1 MFQTFSNN
9 ELCQVHK
16 RSWRPLRGECI
27 PLLLTGLV
35 LWVKWLLYSGGLW
48 RFPTTLFRIQP
59 TPPLEHSGAFSLVIL
74 QSPYTKHELSIP
86 CSGWL
91 LPHEVKVIR
100 DSSVFVSSLY
110 KIPLLLLAVGHF
122 LFFSILFWSDLS
134 RWKPPLYYSPSPDYS
149 GSSLI
154 PFCVPDKESRVSK
167 NTDACCVSFC

>member
-16 RSWRPLRGECI
+16 HSWRPLRGECI

-122 LFFSILFWSDLS
+122 LFFFLSFSDLIS
-134 RWKPPLYYSPSPDYS
+134 ADKSHHCIIHPA
-149 GSSLI
+149 LI
-154 PFCVPDKESRVSK
+154 TLGHHWFLSVSQIRK
-167 NTDACCVSFC
+167 AE

>member
-100 DSSVFVSSLY
+100 DTSVFVSSLY

-122 LFFSILFWSDLS
+122 LFFFYPFLIWSQQIKATTVLFTQPWLLWVIID
-134 RWKPPLYYSPSPDYS
+134 
-149 GSSLI
+149 
-154 PFCVPDKESRVSK
+154 
-167 NTDACCVSFC
+167 SFLCPR

>member
-1 MFQTFSNN
+1 MSFVRFTSAA
-9 ELCQVHK
+9 EDH
-16 RSWRPLRGECI
+16 WGEGRI
-27 PLLLTGLV
+27 PLLLTLLV
-35 LWVKWLLYSGGLW
+35 LWVKWQLCSGGLR

-59 TPPLEHSGAFSLVIL
+59 APLEHSGAFSLVIL
-74 QSPYTKHELSIP
+74 RSPYTKHELSIP

-122 LFFSILFWSDLS
+122 LFFYPFMIWSQQI
-134 RWKPPLYYSPSPDYS
+134 KAPLCYSPSPDYS

-167 NTDACCVSFC
+167 NMDACCMSFY